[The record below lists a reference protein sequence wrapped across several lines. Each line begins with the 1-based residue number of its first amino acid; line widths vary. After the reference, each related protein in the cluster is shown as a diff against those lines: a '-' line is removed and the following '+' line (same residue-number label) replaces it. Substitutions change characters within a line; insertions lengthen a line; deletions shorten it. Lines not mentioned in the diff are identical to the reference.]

1 MIFIGNN
8 PKMFG
13 DFKQVIIKKF
23 EMTDIGLMT
32 YLLHRDSDQIR
43 RGWNLCKP
51 REVCKRNSPK
61 VEDGGL

>member
-1 MIFIGNN
+1 
-8 PKMFG
+8 MFG